1 MHKNRAHEMAMVVWI
16 APYVLLV
23 TYCSSR
29 HSAEKSTTTY
39 CATFDIMFY
48 PAYLNLQN
56 RKCLVVGAGIVAERK
71 VLSLLRSGGEVTL
84 ISPEATQANA
94 DLAQSNQ
101 ITWHKRQ
108 FRPGDTEEMFL
119 VCAATDLPEIN
130 TQVFKEAHEVYG
142 INLVNVVD
150 VIPECTFAAAS
161 VITHEDLTISIST
174 SGKSPGLSKRI
185 REYLEAKFGAISLY
199 DEPSEANFTSSL
211 KGNGLPYPVYFLLEN
226 RRCVLISDSEEMR
239 EPLAQRLDLLLR
251 CGASVDQIAPT
262 PDNLERVSDAFLV
275 LVDDFES
282 EDSVFATLNQHQLIE
297 FINAPE
303 VGAFTTPPLVR
314 DGDLII
320 SISANHIQGTEKGVN
335 EGCKI
340 ESVQTQLAHQFE
352 NNGYGEFI
360 DFLGSLRP
368 TVMESLPTQKGR
380 QRYFDYLIDQVSGH
394 EGQECCLGFEDP
406 NCVVECTFNMIRS
419 GQIDDARQYAL
430 QRICE

>member
-1 MHKNRAHEMAMVVWI
+1 
-16 APYVLLV
+16 
-23 TYCSSR
+23 
-29 HSAEKSTTTY
+29 
-39 CATFDIMFY
+39 MFY

-56 RKCLVVGAGIVAERK
+56 RQCLVVGAGLVAERK
-71 VLSLLRSGGEVTL
+71 VLSLLRSGGAVTL
-84 ISPEATQANA
+84 ISPEATQANV

-108 FRPGDTEEMFL
+108 FRSGDTEGMFL

-174 SGKSPGLSKRI
+174 SGKSPALSRRI
-185 REYLEAKFGAISLY
+185 REYLEAKFGAASLY
-199 DEPSEANFTSSL
+199 DEPSEPNFNPSL
-211 KGNGLPYPVYFLLEN
+211 KENGLPYPVYFLLED
-226 RRCVLISDSEEMR
+226 RPCAVISDSEEMS

-251 CGASVDQIAPT
+251 CGASVDRVVPNS
-262 PDNLERVSDAFLV
+262 DNLEHISDAFLV
-275 LVDDFES
+275 LVDDFGTG
-282 EDSVFATLNQHQLIE
+282 DFALANHSQHQLIE
-297 FINAPE
+297 FINAPRFST
-303 VGAFTTPPLVR
+303 FTTPPLVR

-320 SISANHIQGTEKGVN
+320 SISANHIQETNRDVVGRD
-335 EGCKI
+335 KI

-368 TVMESLPTQKGR
+368 TVMESIPTQKGR
-380 QRYFDYLIDQVSGH
+380 QRYFDRLIDQVLGS
-394 EGQECCLGFEDP
+394 EGQKCCLGFEDA
-406 NCVVECTFNMIRS
+406 NCAVKCTFNMIRS
-419 GQIDDARQYAL
+419 GQTDVAGQYAL
-430 QRICE
+430 QRISKSV

>member
-1 MHKNRAHEMAMVVWI
+1 M
-16 APYVLLV
+16 PQ
-23 TYCSSR
+23 
-29 HSAEKSTTTY
+29 

-56 RKCLVVGAGIVAERK
+56 RKCLVVGAGLVAERK

-94 DLAQSNQ
+94 DLVRNNQ
-101 ITWHKRQ
+101 IAWHKRQ
-108 FRPGDTEEMFL
+108 FQSGDTEGMFL

-130 TQVFKEAHEVYG
+130 TQVFKEAHEIYG

-174 SGKSPGLSKRI
+174 SGKSPALSRRI
-185 REYLEAKFGAISLY
+185 REYLEAKFGAASLY
-199 DEPSEANFTSSL
+199 DEPSETNFNPSL
-211 KGNGLPYPVYFLLEN
+211 KGEGLPYPVYFLLEN
-226 RRCVLISDSEEMR
+226 RHCVVISDSEEMR

-251 CGASVDQIAPT
+251 CGAPVDQVAPNS
-262 PDNLERVSDAFLV
+262 DNLERVSDAFLV
-275 LVDDFES
+275 LVDDFVS
-282 EDSVFATLNQHQLIE
+282 GDFAFADHNQHQLIE
-297 FINAPE
+297 FINTPE
-303 VGAFTTPPLVR
+303 FSTFTTPPLVR

-320 SISANHIQGTEKGVN
+320 SISANHIQGIDKGVKRN
-335 EGCKI
+335 CKI
-340 ESVQTQLAHQFE
+340 ESVQTQLVHQFE

-368 TVMESLPTQKGR
+368 TVMESIPTQKGR
-380 QRYFDYLIDQVSGH
+380 QRYFDYLIDHVPGDEEQ
-394 EGQECCLGFEDP
+394 QCCFGFENPD
-406 NCVVECTFNMIRS
+406 CSVKCTFNMIRS
-419 GQIDDARQYAL
+419 GQIDAARQYAL

>member
-1 MHKNRAHEMAMVVWI
+1 M
-16 APYVLLV
+16 PQ
-23 TYCSSR
+23 
-29 HSAEKSTTTY
+29 

-56 RKCLVVGAGIVAERK
+56 RKCLVVGAGLVAERK
-71 VLSLLRSGGEVTL
+71 VLSLLRSGGDVTL

-94 DLAQSNQ
+94 DLAQRDQ

-108 FRPGDTEEMFL
+108 FQSGDTEGMFL

-130 TQVFKEAHEVYG
+130 TQVFKEAHEIYG

-174 SGKSPGLSKRI
+174 SGKSPALSRRI
-185 REYLEAKFGAISLY
+185 REYLEAKFGAASLY
-199 DEPSEANFTSSL
+199 DEPSETDFNPSL

-226 RRCVLISDSEEMR
+226 RHCVVISDSEEMR

-251 CGASVDQIAPT
+251 CGASVDQVALNS
-262 PDNLERVSDAFLV
+262 DNSERVSDAFLV
-275 LVDDFES
+275 LVDDS
-282 EDSVFATLNQHQLIE
+282 KSGDFAFADHNQYQLIE
-297 FINAPE
+297 FINTPDFCT
-303 VGAFTTPPLVR
+303 FTTPPLVR

-320 SISANHIQGTEKGVN
+320 SISANHIQEIDKGVN
-335 EGCKI
+335 ENCKI
-340 ESVQTQLAHQFE
+340 EFLQTQLAHQFE

-368 TVMESLPTQKGR
+368 MVMESIPTQKGR
-380 QRYFDYLIDQVSGH
+380 QRYFDYLIDQVPGN

-406 NCVVECTFNMIRS
+406 NCSVKCTLNMIRS
-419 GQIDDARQYAL
+419 GQIDAARQYAL
-430 QRICE
+430 QRISE

>member
-1 MHKNRAHEMAMVVWI
+1 
-16 APYVLLV
+16 
-23 TYCSSR
+23 
-29 HSAEKSTTTY
+29 
-39 CATFDIMFY
+39 MFY

-56 RKCLVVGAGIVAERK
+56 RKCLVVGAGLVAERK

-84 ISPEATQANA
+84 ISPEATQVIA
-94 DLAQSNQ
+94 DLAQNNQ

-108 FRPGDTEEMFL
+108 FQSGDTEGMFL

-174 SGKSPGLSKRI
+174 SGKSPALSRRI
-185 REYLEAKFGAISLY
+185 REYLEAKFGAASLY
-199 DEPSEANFTSSL
+199 DEPSETNFNPSL
-211 KGNGLPYPVYFLLEN
+211 KRNGLPYPVYFLLKN
-226 RRCVLISDSEEMR
+226 RHCVVISDSAEMS
-239 EPLAQRLDLLLR
+239 ESLAQRLDLLER
-251 CGASVDQIAPT
+251 CGASVD
-262 PDNLERVSDAFLV
+262 RVALNSNNVEHLPDAFLV

-282 EDSVFATLNQHQLIE
+282 GKSAFAALDQHQLIE

-303 VGAFTTPPLVR
+303 LGTFTTPPLIR

-320 SISANHIQGTEKGVN
+320 SISANYIQETDIGVV
-335 EGCKI
+335 GGDKI
-340 ESVQTQLAHQFE
+340 ESVQTQLARQFE

-368 TVMESLPTQKGR
+368 TVMESISTQKGR
-380 QRYFDYLIDQVSGH
+380 QRYFDRLIDQVPRD
-394 EGQECCLGFEDP
+394 EAQKCCLGFEDP
-406 NCVVECTFNMIRS
+406 NCVVGCTFNMIRS
-419 GQIDDARQYAL
+419 GQIDAVRQYAL
-430 QRICE
+430 QRVHE

>member
-1 MHKNRAHEMAMVVWI
+1 M
-16 APYVLLV
+16 PQ
-23 TYCSSR
+23 
-29 HSAEKSTTTY
+29 

-56 RKCLVVGAGIVAERK
+56 RKCLVVGAGLVAERK
-71 VLSLLRSGGEVTL
+71 VLSLLRSGGDVTL

-94 DLAQSNQ
+94 DLAQRDQ

-108 FRPGDTEEMFL
+108 FQSGDTEGMFL

-174 SGKSPGLSKRI
+174 SGKSPALSRRI
-185 REYLEAKFGAISLY
+185 REYLEAKFGAVSLY
-199 DEPSEANFTSSL
+199 DEPSETNFTSSP

-226 RRCVLISDSEEMR
+226 RRCVLISDSEEITHS
-239 EPLAQRLDLLLR
+239 LAQRLDLLLR
-251 CGASVDQIAPT
+251 CGASVDRGAPNS
-262 PDNLERVSDAFLV
+262 DNLERVSDAFLV
-275 LVDDFES
+275 LVDDFGVEKS
-282 EDSVFATLNQHQLIE
+282 AFAALDQHQLIE

-303 VGAFTTPPLVR
+303 LGTFTTPPLVR

-320 SISANHIQGTEKGVN
+320 SISANHIQETRTGVDDN
-335 EGCKI
+335 CKI
-340 ESVQTQLAHQFE
+340 ESAQIQLAHQFE

-368 TVMESLPTQKGR
+368 TVMESIATQKGR
-380 QRYFDYLIDQVSGH
+380 QRYFDRLIDQVPRD
-394 EGQECCLGFEDP
+394 EAQKCCLGFEDP
-406 NCVVECTFNMIRS
+406 NCVVGCTFNMIRS
-419 GQIDDARQYAL
+419 GQIDAVRQYAL

>member
-1 MHKNRAHEMAMVVWI
+1 
-16 APYVLLV
+16 
-23 TYCSSR
+23 
-29 HSAEKSTTTY
+29 
-39 CATFDIMFY
+39 MFY

-56 RKCLVVGAGIVAERK
+56 RKCLVVGAGLVAERK

-94 DLAQSNQ
+94 DLAQNNQ

-108 FRPGDTEEMFL
+108 FQPGDTEGMFL

-174 SGKSPGLSKRI
+174 SGKSPALSRRI
-185 REYLEAKFGAISLY
+185 REYLEAKFGAASLY
-199 DEPSEANFTSSL
+199 DEPSEANFNPSL

-226 RRCVLISDSEEMR
+226 RHCVVISNSEEMR

-251 CGASVDQIAPT
+251 CGASVDRVAPT
-262 PDNLERVSDAFLV
+262 SDNLEHVSDAFLV
-275 LVDDFES
+275 LVDGFGSGDFGLAS
-282 EDSVFATLNQHQLIE
+282 HSQRQLIE
-297 FINAPE
+297 SINAPE
-303 VGAFTTPPLVR
+303 LGTFTTPPLVR

-320 SISANHIQGTEKGVN
+320 SISANHIQETDIGVV
-335 EGCKI
+335 GGDKI

-368 TVMESLPTQKGR
+368 TVMESIQTQKGR
-380 QRYFDYLIDQVSGH
+380 QRYFDHLIDQISGN
-394 EGQECCLGFEDP
+394 EGHKCCLGFEDP
-406 NCVVECTFNMIRS
+406 NCVVGCTFNMIRS
-419 GQIDDARQYAL
+419 GKIDAVRQYAL
-430 QRICE
+430 QRILE